1 MARYAVSPVDGLT
14 DRQRLAVRLL
24 AQGRTIREV
33 ARSLNVSEKTI
44 WNYRQQPAV
53 QKAIVQQQTQLIEEG
68 GGQSVTSIP
77 QAMTCLQQILNDPEA
92 RDSDRIAASKAIL
105 GAANSFGERQLLERK
120 LRDLEEALR
129 SYGTEDA
136 TVITTVEAL
145 DPLLPSANPEDGD
158 E

>member
-33 ARSLNVSEKTI
+33 ARNLNVSEKTI
-44 WNYRQQPAV
+44 WNYRRQPAV
-53 QKAIVQQQTQLIEEG
+53 QKAIVQHQTQLIEEG

-77 QAMTCLQQILNDPEA
+77 QAMTCLQAIVNDPDA
-92 RDSDRIAASKAIL
+92 RDADRIAASKAIL
-105 GAANSFGERQLLERK
+105 SAANSFGERQLLERK

-129 SYGTEDA
+129 SYGTDEA
-136 TVITTVEAL
+136 TVVTAIEAL
-145 DPLLPSANPEDGD
+145 DPLLPSAAPEDGD

>member
-1 MARYAVSPVDGLT
+1 MARYTVSPIDGLT

-33 ARSLNVSEKTI
+33 SRALNVSEKTI

-77 QAMTCLQQILNDPEA
+77 QAMTCLQEIINDPNA
-92 RDSDRIAASKAIL
+92 RDSDRIAASRAVL
-105 GAANSFGERQLLERK
+105 SAANSFGERQLLERK

-129 SYGTEDA
+129 TFSTEEA
-136 TVITTVEAL
+136 TVSAVVEPL
-145 DPLLPSANPEDGD
+145 DPLLPSAAPEDGD
-158 E
+158 A